1 MTLSSSI
8 NRWGERGRQGLAQVT
23 MGTMGVIVV
32 LMVVDVIGR
41 KFFDRPLMG
50 GVELV
55 EQLLMISVYSAIP
68 LVSLARGHIN
78 IELFDAIVPKSLRR
92 AREAL
97 GEVFCGL
104 LMLGAAWLAA
114 QHALETRANGDT
126 TTLLRISLWPLE
138 ALVVCMLLA
147 DGLCHLAL
155 SMTASPGE
163 HQ

>member
-1 MTLSSSI
+1 MTLSGSI
-8 NRWGERGRQGLAQVT
+8 KRWGERGRQGLAHLT

-55 EQLLMISVYSAIP
+55 EQLLLISVYAAIP

-78 IELFDAIVPKSLRR
+78 IELFDAIVPQSLRR
-92 AREAL
+92 MREAL

-147 DGLCHLAL
+147 DGICHLAL
-155 SMTASPGE
+155 SMTASQGE

>member
-1 MTLSSSI
+1 MTRSSSI
-8 NRWGERGRQGLAQVT
+8 TRWGARGRQGLAQLT
-23 MGTMGVIVV
+23 MWTMGVIVV

-55 EQLLMISVYSAIP
+55 EQLLLISVYSAIP

-92 AREAL
+92 AREVL

-155 SMTASPGE
+155 SMTASQGA